1 MKRRGFT
8 LLELLVVTGIV
19 SVLAGIL
26 FPVFA
31 LAKESGKGTACL
43 SNVRQVG
50 LAWQMYAADADD
62 RACLSYYYLDN
73 FAREVAWDFELVWT
87 TPDKPV
93 VKPGLLATYTKEGRL
108 HRCPSFRGEAWGRP
122 HTGMAYNVSFVG
134 GDVLSG
140 RPETALGA
148 IGDPAGTA
156 LFADA
161 GFGNPVAGHNYLRAP
176 SDPFFGIGK
185 VHFRHSKGANVA
197 FADGH
202 AKRWSRQCLPSKTE
216 PDTGALSDDDAAYD
230 LE

>member
-1 MKRRGFT
+1 MKQRGFT

-19 SVLAGIL
+19 AVLSGML

-31 LAKESGKGTACL
+31 KAKDTAKAAECL

-50 LAWQMYAADADD
+50 VAWHLYANDADE

-73 FAREVAWDFELVWT
+73 FSREIAWDFELRWDDPERPET
-87 TPDKPV
+87 
-93 VKPGLLATYTKEGRL
+93 KPGLLARYAREGRL
-108 HRCPSFRGEAWGRP
+108 HRCPTFHGERWGRP
-122 HTGMAYNVSFVG
+122 HTGMAYNVSFIG

-140 RPETALGA
+140 RREAAVGS

-161 GFGNPVAGHNYLRAP
+161 GFGNPVAGHNYLRSP
-176 SDPFFGIGK
+176 SDPFFGIGT
-185 VHFRHSKGANVA
+185 VHFRHGRGANVA

-202 AKRWSRQCLPSKTE
+202 TKRWSLRFFEKDSE
-216 PDTGALSDDDAAYD
+216 PGTGALSADDSAYD